1 MVAFTRRVA
10 EAEGID
16 LREIRLHAHARG
28 SIACYDAQASWEDHF
43 VEFCGG
49 QNRETALHELAHL
62 IVEDYHSK
70 TWAVCLMALHRT
82 YLPPARARRADRVLA
97 MEYRSARPLY
107 LARYG
112 HSAPK
117 KSEEPP
123 ARKCHRR
130 KTSKKRRRVR

>member
-1 MVAFTRRVA
+1 
-10 EAEGID
+10 
-16 LREIRLHAHARG
+16 
-28 SIACYDAQASWEDHF
+28 
-43 VEFCGG
+43 
-49 QNRETALHELAHL
+49 
-62 IVEDYHSK
+62 
-70 TWAVCLMALHRT
+70 VCLMALHRL
-82 YLPPARARRADRVLA
+82 YLPKARCLRADRVLA

-130 KTSKKRRRVR
+130 TVAKKRGRLR